1 MKLNPKDSDLKIC
14 LCHKNP
20 EITLDIRASLDCRI
34 NNKSSFEE
42 GHRTCSSSIV
52 DCHHMK
58 CVIHAV
64 VINLRLSSQS
74 VIGLP
79 LSASRLNKQHI
90 TCI

>member
-52 DCHHMK
+52 DCHHEVSSFEEGHHMK
-58 CVIHAV
+58 CVIGFAV
-64 VINLRLSSQS
+64 IR
-74 VIGLP
+74 
-79 LSASRLNKQHI
+79 SAVK
-90 TCI
+90 

>member
-42 GHRTCSSSIV
+42 GH
-52 DCHHMK
+52 HMK
-58 CVIHAV
+58 CVIGFAV
-64 VINLRLSSQS
+64 IRFAVE
-74 VIGLP
+74 
-79 LSASRLNKQHI
+79 
-90 TCI
+90 